1 MHRMIRAYTFIAPRS
16 DQFLENV
23 GCCAAAVE

>member
-1 MHRMIRAYTFIAPRS
+1 MDRMVCAYTFIAS
-16 DQFLENV
+16 GDDQFPENV